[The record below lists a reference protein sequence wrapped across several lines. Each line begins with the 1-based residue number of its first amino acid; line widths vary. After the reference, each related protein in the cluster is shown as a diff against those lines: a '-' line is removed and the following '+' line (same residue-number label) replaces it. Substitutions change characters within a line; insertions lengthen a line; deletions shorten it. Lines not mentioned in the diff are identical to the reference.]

1 MAPTQQQTRALC
13 AGASVNS
20 DPQVPPDFPPLH
32 AGLLPPQRPP
42 EPLVQSHLGVAP
54 FKVREDVGTVLVHL
68 FAVDGDCR
76 GAAPGGGGDG
86 FHPGPGRSGGLL
98 GHGTAQAVEP
108 LLLVVDVVHLQ
119 GVGLTV
125 GRIQRAHTEH
135 VLG

>member
-1 MAPTQQQTRALC
+1 MCRRFCQQC
-13 AGASVNS
+13 

-54 FKVREDVGTVLVHL
+54 FKFREDVGTVLVRL
-68 FAVDGDCR
+68 FAVDGDRR
-76 GAAPGGGGDG
+76 GAAPDGGGDC
-86 FHPGPGRSGGLL
+86 FHPGPGRSGRLL
-98 GHGTAQAVEP
+98 GHGAAQAVEP

-125 GRIQRAHTEH
+125 GRIQGAHTEH
-135 VLG
+135 ILG